1 MDRHQVALSST
12 TLTGIGYKMSPAA
25 HQDKK
30 PPAPKTN
37 QNNSGKLGTFA
48 GVFTPSVLTILGI
61 ILFLRLGYVTGSG
74 GVGRAL
80 LIIAI
85 ANVIT
90 ILTSQSLAAIATNLK
105 VKGGGDYYLISRT
118 LGMEFGGAIGIVLY
132 LAQSVSVAFYCIGF
146 AEALTALLGP
156 DFLLPSRLIAM
167 LAVACIFLL
176 AWLGADFAT
185 KFQYLV
191 MGLLIAALLSFFI
204 GGIPLWHSEM
214 FLANW
219 SPDGVAQPFWIIFA
233 IFFPAVTGFT
243 QGVSMSGDL
252 RDPGKSLPL
261 GTFLAVGISIL
272 IYFGVVIVFAGVL
285 PNRILVENYQA
296 IKLVSR
302 YDFLIDAGV
311 IAATLSSAM
320 ASFLGGP
327 RILQALA
334 ADKIFPFL
342 NPFAKGSGTTNNPR
356 RAVLLTCAL
365 AIGVIM
371 LGQLNLVARI
381 VSMFFLISYGLL
393 NYATWFEA
401 HTESPSFRPRFRW
414 FNKYLS
420 LLGSLV
426 CAGVIFALDLEYGLI
441 AIAILA
447 AIHQYVKHK
456 AGPDRWSDS
465 GRSHAMQV
473 IRRQLLTTLGE
484 PEHDRDWRPHIL
496 AFTKDPE
503 RRRLL
508 LHFAEWIGGTTGL
521 ISAIKIVEGSGRKVI
536 IEKAAA
542 QKELYSYIRDAGL
555 GIFPLVVSGQDITEI
570 LETLLQ
576 GYGVGPLK
584 GNIILCNWYGETM
597 TSFPGLTAMRFG
609 HNLRLAF
616 RYGYNLVVFHGD
628 PLRTD
633 HFFDTDKKERII
645 DVWWN
650 NDASS
655 RLMLLLAYLMTR
667 NALWAHATI
676 RLLTV
681 GETADLTESIKLLEQ
696 QLDDARIPAQ
706 PLLIPDMLPETVIE
720 QSSGSD
726 LVFLPFR
733 IKQSMLIDTGG
744 FSLER
749 VLTRLPPVA
758 LIMAARDIDLDAEP
772 EEGAAGLLAEAMDTL
787 HSAEKRFASAKEQ
800 HEKNDKQLLAIRE
813 KLEAPS
819 DAQDEATRV
828 KLEKLL
834 GEAEV
839 KIEKSSRK
847 MAREQAKLDEA
858 ITRVRHL
865 GDNSHQVA

>member
-1 MDRHQVALSST
+1 MASPSEQRNTPQST
-12 TLTGIGYKMSPAA
+12 NKG
-25 HQDKK
+25 QED
-30 PPAPKTN
+30 
-37 QNNSGKLGTFA
+37 SGKLGTFA
-48 GVFTPSVLTILGI
+48 GVFTPSILTILGI

-74 GVGRAL
+74 GVGRVL
-80 LIIAI
+80 IIIAI

-132 LAQSVSVAFYCIGF
+132 LAQSISVAFYCIGF

-156 DFLLPSRLIAM
+156 DFFLSSRLIAVV
-167 LAVACIFLL
+167 AVGCIFML
-176 AWLGADFAT
+176 AWLGADWAT

-191 MGLLIAALLSFFI
+191 MGLLVAALLSFFV
-204 GGIPLWHSEM
+204 GGLPQWQSEM
-214 FLANW
+214 FIANW
-219 SPDGVAQPFWIIFA
+219 SPDGVPQPFWIIFA

-261 GTFLAVGISIL
+261 GTFMAVGISIL
-272 IYFGVVIVFAGVL
+272 VYFAVVIVFAGVL
-285 PNRILVENYQA
+285 PNRVLVEDYQA
-296 IKLVSR
+296 IKQVAR

-327 RILQALA
+327 RILQSLA
-334 ADKIFPFL
+334 ADKIFPL
-342 NPFAKGSGTTNNPR
+342 LTPFAKGSGLTNNPR
-356 RAVLLTCAL
+356 RAVMLTCGVAL
-365 AIGVIM
+365 LVIM

-393 NYATWFEA
+393 NYATWYEA

-426 CAGVIFALDLEYGLI
+426 CLVVIFALDLKYGLE

-447 AIHQYVKHK
+447 IIYLYVKRK
-456 AGPDRWSDS
+456 AGPARWADS

-473 IRRQLLTTLGE
+473 IRRQLLATFGE

-496 AFTKDPE
+496 VFTRDSG
-503 RRRLL
+503 RRPLL
-508 LHFAEWIGGTTGL
+508 LQFAHWIGGTTGL
-521 ISAIKIVEGSGRKVI
+521 ISAIKIIDGTGLPARQ
-536 IEKAAA
+536 EKETALT
-542 QKELYSYIRDAGL
+542 ELNTSIQEAGL
-555 GIFPLVVSGQDITEI
+555 KIFPVVVSGQDITEVI
-570 LETLLQ
+570 ETLLQ

-584 GNIILCNWYGETM
+584 GNTVLCNWYGETM
-597 TSFPGLTAMRFG
+597 TSFPGLSAMKFG
-609 HNLRLAF
+609 STLRVAF
-616 RYGYNLVVFHGD
+616 HSGYNLVVFHGD

-633 HFFDTDKKERII
+633 QLFDTEKKERIV

-667 NALWAHATI
+667 SDLWANATL

-681 GETADLTESIKLLEQ
+681 GEPRDLTETIQQLEQ

-706 PLLIPDMLPETVIE
+706 PLLIPDMKPETVIE
-720 QSSGSD
+720 QSSESD
-726 LVFLPFR
+726 LVFMPFR
-733 IKQSMLIDTGG
+733 IKQSMLTDTSGL
-744 FSLER
+744 SLER

-758 LIMAARDIDLDAEP
+758 LVMAARDIDLDAEP
-772 EEGAAGLLAEAMDTL
+772 EEGAAGQLAEAMD
-787 HSAEKRFASAKEQ
+787 SMQEMEKR
-800 HEKNDKQLLAIRE
+800 LAIAREEHQKNEEHLLRLREQLEALTESDDEAGRE
-813 KLEAPS
+813 KLTKQLPEA
-819 DAQDEATRV
+819 
-828 KLEKLL
+828 
-834 GEAEV
+834 EAEV
-839 KIEKSSRK
+839 KQSSRK
-847 MAREQAKLDEA
+847 MMREQAKFDGKSAL
-858 ITRVRHL
+858 VREL
-865 GDNSHQVA
+865 SNNSHPSP

>member
-1 MDRHQVALSST
+1 
-12 TLTGIGYKMSPAA
+12 MSPTSQRDRESSA
-25 HQDKK
+25 H
-30 PPAPKTN
+30 KTN
-37 QNNSGKLGTFA
+37 QENSGKLGTFA
-48 GVFTPSVLTILGI
+48 GVFTPSILTILGI

-146 AEALTALLGP
+146 AEAFTAILGQE
-156 DFLLPSRLIAM
+156 FMLSSRIIAT
-167 LAVACIFLL
+167 LAVGSIFVL
-176 AWLGADFAT
+176 AWLGADWAT

-191 MGLLIAALLSFFI
+191 MGLLVSALLSFFI
-204 GGIPLWHSEM
+204 GGIPQWQGAR

-219 SPDGVAQPFWIIFA
+219 SPDGLPQPFWLIFA

-261 GTFLAVGISIL
+261 GTFMAVGISIL
-272 IYFGVVIVFAGVL
+272 VYFAVVIVFAGVL
-285 PNRILVENYQA
+285 PNRVLVEDYQA
-296 IKLVSR
+296 IKQVSR
-302 YDFLIDAGV
+302 YDILIDAGV

-334 ADKIFPFL
+334 SDKIFPL
-342 NPFAKGSGTTNNPR
+342 LTPFAKGSGPTNNPR
-356 RAVLLTCAL
+356 RAVFLTCAL
-365 AIGVIM
+365 AVGVIM

-393 NYATWFEA
+393 NYATWYEA

-426 CAGVIFALDLEYGLI
+426 CVGVIFALDLKYGLI
-441 AIAILA
+441 AMAILA
-447 AIHQYVKHK
+447 AIHQYIQRK
-456 AGPDRWSDS
+456 AGPARWADS
-465 GRSHAMQV
+465 GRSHALQV
-473 IRRQLLTTLGE
+473 IRRQLLTTSEE

-496 AFTKDPE
+496 AFTNDPN
-503 RRRLL
+503 RRILL
-508 LHFAEWIGGTTGL
+508 LRFAEWIGGTTGI
-521 ISAIKIVEGSGRKVI
+521 ISAVKIIEGSGRKVI
-536 IEKAAA
+536 KEKETALT
-542 QKELYSYIRDAGL
+542 ELKTCIREAEL
-555 GIFPLVVSGQDITEI
+555 GIFPLVISGQDVTQI

-576 GYGVGPLK
+576 GYGIGPLK
-584 GNIILCNWYGETM
+584 GNIMLCNWYGETM
-597 TSFPGLTAMRFG
+597 TSFPGLTAMKFG
-609 HNLRLAF
+609 HNLRQAF
-616 RYGYNLVVFHGD
+616 RGGYNLVVFHGD

-633 HFFDTDKKERII
+633 HFFDTDKKKRII
-645 DVWWN
+645 DVWWS

-667 NALWAHATI
+667 SDLWAHSTI

-681 GETADLTESIKLLEQ
+681 GDASHLTESIELLKQ
-696 QLDDARIPAQ
+696 QLDEVRIPAQ
-706 PLLIPDMLPETVIE
+706 PQLVADMQPETVIKE
-720 QSSGSD
+720 SKDSD

-733 IKQSMLIDTGG
+733 IKQSMLTDTSG

-758 LIMAARDIDLDAEP
+758 LVMAARDINLDAEP
-772 EEGAAGLLAEAMDTL
+772 EEGTAGLLAEAMDIL
-787 HSAEKRFASAKEQ
+787 HVAEKRLAGAKEQ
-800 HEKNDKQLLAIRE
+800 YEKNEKQLLTVR
-813 KLEAPS
+813 KLLEEPTDS
-819 DAQDEATRV
+819 QDETAEA
-828 KLEKLL
+828 KLNKQLS
-834 GEAEV
+834 EAEAEM
-839 KIEKSSRK
+839 EKSSRK
-847 MAREQAKLDEA
+847 VAREKAKLDEA
-858 ITRVRHL
+858 MSRVKEL
-865 GDNSHQVA
+865 GDSNQPAL